1 VDICGEMAG
10 DPLATVLLIGLGL
23 NRLSLSPGLIPEVK
37 EIIRSTDSAQA
48 RAVAE
53 ACLRMDTG
61 RNVRAYLEEVAGEV
75 LPDWLR
81 SRRER

>member
-1 VDICGEMAG
+1 MAG

-48 RAVAE
+48 RRVAD
-53 ACLRMDTG
+53 ACLRMETG
-61 RNVRAYLEEVAGEV
+61 REVKAYLEEVAGES
-75 LPDWLR
+75 LPYWMR
-81 SRRER
+81 S